1 MSEHEQAAVLDRRID
16 ENRGVKAQLVGQLTT
31 ARRAETRAKTR
42 HAFRYWQRL
51 LRHPARDYNLWPIG
65 VILTGS
71 IFCGVFPFVIVQ
83 AAGSFSVAFV
93 AFIVVAGI
101 AGATL
106 AWLLFV
112 PNDDRLAVLV
122 QDTEMRLRTAKGSA
136 DALGVELSNVDR
148 AIRVDQQSLDAIL
161 NSVQYQREELLKENW
176 RAMRDTEWERFLDRA
191 FRLLGAKVELTKV
204 TGDQG
209 VDLIVEKGVSRY
221 AIQAKGYHNSVG
233 NGAVQAAVAGMA
245 HYRCN
250 ACAVIT
256 NSRFTSSAEELA
268 LSNRCKLIGEEQI
281 PALVLGRLGI

>member
-1 MSEHEQAAVLDRRID
+1 MI
-16 ENRGVKAQLVGQLTT
+16 LVG
-31 ARRAETRAKTR
+31 
-42 HAFRYWQRL
+42 
-51 LRHPARDYNLWPIG
+51 
-65 VILTGS
+65 S
-71 IFCGVFPFVIVQ
+71 IACGIFPFVIVQ
-83 AAGSFSVAFV
+83 AAGSFGVAFV
-93 AFIVVAGI
+93 AFLIVAVI

-112 PNDDRLAVLV
+112 LDNARLAVLV
-122 QDTEMRLRTAKGSA
+122 QDTEMRLRTAKEAA

-176 RAMRDTEWERFLDRA
+176 RAMRDVEWEQFLARA
-191 FRLLGAKVELTKV
+191 FRLLGATVETTRV

-209 VDLIVEKGVSRY
+209 VDLVVEKGVSRY

-256 NSRFTSSAEELA
+256 NSRFTSSAEVLA
-268 LSNRCKLIGEEQI
+268 ASNRCKLIGEEQI
-281 PALVLGRLGI
+281 PALVLGRLGL